1 MILMKRLILYLT
13 TAFIL
18 AGCGLALPLTPE
30 QRAASNEKYCRDSL
44 ISIEEEIDQK
54 TYAKAAKMEAE
65 LKELGIDDNLRKDVR
80 QVLWA
85 QARIDKRIAYRAC
98 LRDRRFIYGN

>member
-13 TAFIL
+13 AAFIL
-18 AGCGLALPLTPE
+18 AGCGLVLPLTPE

-54 TYAKAAKMEAE
+54 TYAKAANMEAE
-65 LKELGIDDNLRKDVR
+65 LKELGIDDNLRKLTL
-80 QVLWA
+80 QVLRD
-85 QARIDKRIAYRAC
+85 QATIDKRNAYHAC
-98 LRDRRFIYGN
+98 LRERRFIFGN